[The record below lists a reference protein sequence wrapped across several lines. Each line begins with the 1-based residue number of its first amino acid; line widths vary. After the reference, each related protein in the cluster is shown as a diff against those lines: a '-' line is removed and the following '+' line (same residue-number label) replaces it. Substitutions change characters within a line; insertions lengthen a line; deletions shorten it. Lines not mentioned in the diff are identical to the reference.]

1 MQPFYQTYSSEE
13 EIERLKQEVKSKFNI
28 SDEQAEIQ
36 VRDAIKGTTYRNDV
50 YQVLVR
56 DADVHLD
63 FPPMLWLSIK
73 RIDREPIH
81 DWRDLQKIKNMLVGD
96 ENEGVEIYPAESR
109 LVDAA
114 NQYHIFVLKD
124 NTIKFPF
131 GFHDGRRVDDENTIG
146 RAKQRKF

>member
-13 EIERLKQEVKSKFNI
+13 EIERLKQEVKSKYDL
-28 SDEQAEIQ
+28 SDEQAEVQ
-36 VRDAIKGTTYRNDV
+36 VREAIKGDTFRNDV

-56 DADVHLD
+56 DAEVNTG
-63 FPPMLWLSIK
+63 FPPMLWLSVK

-81 DWRDLQKIKNMLVGD
+81 DWRDLQMIKNMLVGD

-124 NTIKFPF
+124 ASVRFPF
-131 GFHDGRRVDDENTIG
+131 GFFDGRRVEDGNTIG